1 MKKIYLILPILAGI
15 MFGSTGIFVRRL
27 TENGVDST
35 TLLFLRFSIAIVY
48 MFIAIL
54 LTDKSLLKLEKR
66 DFPLFIVCGLCILGL
81 NLCYNNS
88 INTVPLSLAAVLLS
102 TAPVFV
108 LIIEYFT
115 FNEKIT
121 SIKIISVILVLIGC
135 ILATGLLEDNIA
147 SISSIGLIS
156 GIGSALF
163 WAVYTISSRKSIDNG
178 THTFT
183 ILLYSLIII
192 TIVSIPFT
200 QFGQISNFVLL
211 NPLQNIGFLLL
222 HSLISFALP
231 YIFITISLNHLD
243 AGTVVILS
251 SGEPVAALVFGAIV
265 YTEIPS
271 LLMLCGLFITI
282 IALLNLSKKSAH
294 K

>member
-200 QFGQISNFVLL
+200 QFGQISNFILL